1 MSAPKLLRI
10 LQAVAARVQA
20 ISQADGHYSDVGA
33 DVRLDRYEPNVED
46 LPASLVFLGERVRED
61 HRPGAAKAQQSLV
74 IAAYVKADSRGSE
87 EIAIQL
93 LADIQRAVEL
103 EDTTLGGLLQGT
115 QYGLAWAGDE
125 ILQPNQGEHIVGAQV
140 TYAIPHIRKSGD
152 PEIA

>member
-10 LQAVAARVQA
+10 LQGVADRVRV
-20 ISQADGHYSDVGA
+20 IGQADGYYSDIGR
-33 DVRLDRYEPNVED
+33 DVRLDRYEPAADD
-46 LPASLVFLGERVRED
+46 LPAALVFLGERVREG
-61 HRPGAAKAQQSLV
+61 HRPDAAKAQQSLV
-74 IAAYVKADSRGSE
+74 IAAYVKADGRASE
-87 EIAIQL
+87 EVAVQL

-103 EDTTLGGLLQGT
+103 EDSTLGGLLQGT

-125 ILQPNQGEHIVGAQV
+125 ILQPDQGEHVVGAQV